1 MKKPIGLLT
10 TGVAIA
16 LAGGYAFVNDLAAQP
31 GGLGDIF
38 VSEDN
43 DSFDP
48 GLPVG
53 APFPA
58 IRALYQ
64 GQEITSVDDFMGD
77 RGLAFFAM
85 RSVDW

>member
-1 MKKPIGLLT
+1 MKKSICLLT
-10 TGVAIA
+10 AGVAIA
-16 LAGGYAFVNDLAAQP
+16 LAGGHAFVNDLAAQP

-58 IRALYQ
+58 IRALWQ
-64 GQEITSVDDFMGD
+64 GQEITGVDEFMGD